1 MKNKTDLITDVHKDL
16 KSEGLV
22 TQREQTK
29 KIVDIVINNIRN
41 YIVHGITIEIV
52 NFGKFYTKFI
62 TRSNFGKEK
71 IKRWSIYFSPAIKLK
86 NDINEDQT

>member
-1 MKNKTDLITDVHKDL
+1 MKSKTDLITDVHKDL

-41 YIVHGITIEIV
+41 YIVM
-52 NFGKFYTKFI
+52 
-62 TRSNFGKEK
+62 
-71 IKRWSIYFSPAIKLK
+71 
-86 NDINEDQT
+86 